1 MVLTYNRCIELMVL
15 SIKYDQ
21 FFLGYREMND
31 VITNFFP
38 ESIDE
43 LYLMND
49 KITNETCFVEVQTR
63 SPRFSQL
70 KSVIPVFVIPGFKP
84 KLMEMFY
91 KQLFYPTFEA
101 YIPENISSIDELS
114 EILVKVS

>member
-1 MVLTYNRCIELMVL
+1 MHIKLMIL
-15 SIKYDQ
+15 PIKCNS
-21 FFLGYREMND
+21 FILGQQEMDD
-31 VITNFFP
+31 VISNFFP

-49 KITNETCFVEVQTR
+49 KYANEACFIEVQTR

-70 KSVIPVFVIPGFKP
+70 KSVTPVFVIPGFKP
-84 KLMEMFY
+84 KLMEIFY
-91 KQLFYPTFEA
+91 KQLFYPSFEA
-101 YIPENISSIDELS
+101 YLPENISSIDEIS